1 LIRRDELNR
10 HDERTLMN
18 FKNTGTIKQV
28 KDGVVFAE
36 GLSDVGYNETVVI
49 KSDTGPVQG
58 LALNLDEDL
67 VGIAVLGDYLKVKE
81 GDLVETQGS
90 LLSISVDEGILGKT
104 VDALGNLYNSSEPAC
119 SKGEKLP
126 LERLAPGVLD
136 RENVKTPLQTGILA
150 IDATIPIGRG
160 QRELI
165 IGDRQT
171 GKSTI
176 CVDTIINQKGKDVYC
191 IYVSVGQKNA
201 KLAQSISQL
210 EKAGALK
217 YTVIVCANAA
227 DPASMQYIAAYAG
240 CAIGEYFAQKG
251 KDALVI
257 YDDLTK
263 HAWAYRELSLLLRRP
278 PGREAYPGDIF
289 YIHSKLL
296 ERALQ
301 FSKEL
306 GSGSL
311 TALPI
316 IETQAGDLSAYIPTN
331 IISITDG
338 QIFLD
343 KDTFNTGQRPAVDI
357 GASVSRVGGDA
368 QVKAMKQIAGK
379 LKLELAQYRE
389 LKAFSQ
395 FGSDLDEET
404 KKKLDRG
411 ARLMETLKQNQGEP
425 LSVEDQILLILAITE
440 GVLDQQD
447 VTKTKEL
454 TEKLL
459 SALKKSK
466 ELVKLAV
473 SGKRKLAQ
481 QEIDEIKKEMSDII
495 MPSMMAE
502 RKHAQ
507 SK

>member
-1 LIRRDELNR
+1 
-10 HDERTLMN
+10 MN
-18 FKNTGTIKQV
+18 FTNTGTIKQV

-36 GLSDVGYNETVVI
+36 GLSSVGYNETVVI
-49 KSDTGPVQG
+49 KTSEGVVAG

-67 VGIAVLGDYLKVKE
+67 VGIAVLGDFLKIKE
-81 GDLVETQGS
+81 GDLVETRGN
-90 LLSISVDEGILGKT
+90 LLSIKVGDEILGKT
-104 VDALGNLYNSSEPAC
+104 VDALGHLYDTASHAC
-119 SKGEKLP
+119 PNGTLMP
-126 LERLAPGVLD
+126 LEKVAPGVLD

-176 CVDTIINQKGKDVYC
+176 CVDTIINQKGKGVYC

-210 EKAGALK
+210 EKAGALD
-217 YTVIVCANAA
+217 YTVVVCANAA
-227 DPASMQYIAAYAG
+227 DPAAMQYIAPYTG
-240 CAIGEYFAQKG
+240 CAIGEYFAGQG
-251 KDALVI
+251 KHALVI

-301 FSKEL
+301 YNKDL
-306 GSGSL
+306 GGGSL

-316 IETQAGDLSAYIPTN
+316 VETQSGDLSAYIPTN

-395 FGSDLDEET
+395 FGSDIDEET

-411 ARLMETLKQNQGEP
+411 ARLMEVLKQNLGEP
-425 LSVEDQILLILAITE
+425 LEVENQILLILAITE
-440 GVLDQQD
+440 GVIDHLE
-447 VTKTKEL
+447 VAKTKEA
-454 TEKLL
+454 TNRIL
-459 SALKKSK
+459 SAVKVSK
-466 ELVKLAV
+466 ELVKQAV
-473 SGKRKLAQ
+473 TEKRKLSDDD
-481 QEIDEIKKEMSDII
+481 IVKIKEEM
-495 MPSMMAE
+495 ANY
-502 RKHAQ
+502 A
-507 SK
+507 

>member
-1 LIRRDELNR
+1 M
-10 HDERTLMN
+10 T
-18 FKNTGTIKQV
+18 FQNTGTIKQV
-28 KDGVVFAE
+28 RDGVVFAE
-36 GLSDVGYNETVVI
+36 GLSSVGYNETVVI
-49 KSDTGPVQG
+49 KTGKGTVKG

-67 VGIAVLGDYLKVKE
+67 VGIAVLGDYLKVRE
-81 GDLVETQGS
+81 GDLVETEGS
-90 LLSISVDEGILGKT
+90 LLSVKIDDGILGKT
-104 VDALGNLYNSSEPAC
+104 VDALGNLYNSSEAAC
-119 SKGEKLP
+119 PNGQQMLLEK
-126 LERLAPGVLD
+126 LAPGVLD
-136 RENVKTPLQTGILA
+136 RENVKAPLQTGILA

-176 CVDTIINQKGKDVYC
+176 CVDTVINQKGKDVYC
-191 IYVSVGQKNA
+191 VYVSVGQKNA
-201 KLAQSISQL
+201 KLAQIISQL
-210 EKAGALK
+210 AKAGALN
-217 YTVIVCANAA
+217 YTVIVCANAS
-227 DPASMQYIAAYAG
+227 DPASMQYIAPYTG

-251 KDALVI
+251 KNALVI

-301 FSKEL
+301 YNKEL
-306 GSGSL
+306 GGGTS

-316 IETQAGDLSAYIPTN
+316 VETQAGDLSAYIPTN

-343 KDTFNTGQRPAVDI
+343 KDIFNTGQRPAVDI

-368 QVKAMKQIAGK
+368 QVKAMKQVAGK

-395 FGSDLDEET
+395 FGSELDNET

-440 GVLDQQD
+440 GVLDQQE
-447 VTKTKEL
+447 VARTKDSTDQ
-454 TEKLL
+454 LL

-466 ELVKLAV
+466 EIVKLAV
-473 SGKRKLAQ
+473 TESRKLTEQEINTIKTEMNNIVTPQGSYGKR
-481 QEIDEIKKEMSDII
+481 
-495 MPSMMAE
+495 
-502 RKHAQ
+502 
-507 SK
+507 

>member
-1 LIRRDELNR
+1 
-10 HDERTLMN
+10 MN
-18 FKNTGTIKQV
+18 FSNTGTVKQV

-36 GLSDVGYNETVVI
+36 GLSNVGYNETVLI
-49 KSDTGPVQG
+49 KTTEGVVYG
-58 LALNLDEDL
+58 LALNLDENL
-67 VGIAVLGDYLKVKE
+67 VGIAVMGDFLKVKE
-81 GDLVETQGS
+81 GDLVETSGK
-90 LLSISVDEGILGKT
+90 LLSIAVDGVILGKT
-104 VDALGNLYNSSEPAC
+104 VDALGNLYDSTKQAC
-119 SKGEKLP
+119 PNGTLLP
-126 LERLAPGVLD
+126 LEKVAPGVLD
-136 RENVKTPLQTGILA
+136 RENVRTPLQTGILA

-176 CVDTIINQKGKDVYC
+176 CIDTIINQKGKGVYC
-191 IYVSVGQKNA
+191 IYVSIGQKNA
-201 KLAQSISQL
+201 RLAQIVSQL
-210 EKAGALK
+210 EKAGALD
-217 YTVIVCANAA
+217 YTTIVCASAA
-227 DPASMQYIAAYAG
+227 DPAAMQYIAPYAG
-240 CAIGEYFAQKG
+240 CAVGEYFAEQG
-251 KDALVI
+251 KNALVI

-301 FSKEL
+301 YNKKL
-306 GSGSL
+306 GGGSL

-316 IETQAGDLSAYIPTN
+316 VETQAGDLSAYIPTN

-368 QVKAMKQIAGK
+368 QVKAMKQVAGK

-404 KKKLDRG
+404 KKKLDRS
-411 ARLMETLKQNQGEP
+411 ARLMEVLKQNQGEP
-425 LSVEDQILLILAITE
+425 LEVEDQILLMLAITE
-440 GVLDQQD
+440 GVLDKLE

-454 TEKLL
+454 TEQLL
-459 SALKKSK
+459 SGLKNSK
-466 ELVKLAV
+466 EIVELTINE
-473 SGKRKLAQ
+473 KRKLTDHEV
-481 QEIDEIKKEMSDII
+481 EIIKNEMREVI
-495 MPSMMAE
+495 
-502 RKHAQ
+502 H
-507 SK
+507 

>member
-1 LIRRDELNR
+1 
-10 HDERTLMN
+10 MN
-18 FKNTGTIKQV
+18 FTNTGVVKQV

-36 GLSDVGYNETVVI
+36 GLSNVGYNETVVI
-49 KSDTGPVQG
+49 KSSGGAVKG
-58 LALNLDEDL
+58 LALNLDDEV
-67 VGIAVLGDYLKVKE
+67 VGIAVLGDFLQVKE
-81 GDLVETQGS
+81 GDLVEASGEV
-90 LLSISVDEGILGKT
+90 LSISVDDTLLGKT
-104 VDALGNLYNSSEPAC
+104 LDALGNIYNTTTPAC
-119 SKGEKLP
+119 AKGVLMP
-126 LERLAPGVLD
+126 LEKVAPGVLD

-176 CVDTIINQKGKDVYC
+176 CIDTIINQKGKNVVC
-191 IYVSVGQKNA
+191 VYVSVGQKNA
-201 KLAQSISQL
+201 KLAQMISQL
-210 EKAGALK
+210 EKADALK
-217 YTVIVCANAA
+217 YTVVVSANAS
-227 DPASMQYIAAYAG
+227 DPAAMQYIAPYTG
-240 CAIGEYFAQKG
+240 CAIGEYFAQQG
-251 KDALVI
+251 KHALVI

-263 HAWAYRELSLLLRRP
+263 HAWSYRELSLLLRRP

-301 FSKEL
+301 YNKTL
-306 GSGSL
+306 GGGSL

-316 IETQAGDLSAYIPTN
+316 VETQAGDLSAYIPTN

-343 KDTFNTGQRPAVDI
+343 KDIFNTGQRPAVDI

-368 QVKAMKQIAGK
+368 QVKAMKQFAGK

-395 FGSDLDEET
+395 FGSDIDEET

-411 ARLMETLKQNQGEP
+411 ARLMEVLKQNQGEP
-425 LSVEDQILLILAITE
+425 LEVQDQILLILTVTE
-440 GVLDQQD
+440 GVLDGCE
-447 VTKTKEL
+447 VAKTKESA
-454 TEKLL
+454 TNLL
-459 SALKKSK
+459 ASLKESK
-466 ELVKLAV
+466 ELVTKAINEARRVSDEEIAV
-473 SGKRKLAQ
+473 
-481 QEIDEIKKEMSDII
+481 IKKEMTKY
-495 MPSMMAE
+495 A
-502 RKHAQ
+502 
-507 SK
+507 

>member
-1 LIRRDELNR
+1 MD
-10 HDERTLMN
+10 

-36 GLSDVGYNETVVI
+36 GLSNVGYNETVVI
-49 KSDTGPVQG
+49 KTGEGNVSG

-67 VGIAVLGDYLKVKE
+67 VGIAVLGDFLKVKE
-81 GDLVETQGS
+81 GDLVETQEN
-90 LLSISVDEGILGKT
+90 LLSVLVSEGILGKT
-104 VDALGNLYNSSEPAC
+104 VDALGNLYDSDRKAC
-119 SKGEKLP
+119 PNGEKMP
-126 LERLAPGVLD
+126 LEKVAPGVLA

-176 CVDTIINQKGKDVYC
+176 CVDTIINQKGKGVYC
-191 IYVSVGQKNA
+191 VYVSVGQKNA
-201 KLAQSISQL
+201 KLAQTVNQL
-210 EKAGALK
+210 QKAGAMG
-217 YTVIVCANAA
+217 YTVVVCANAS
-227 DPASMQYIAAYAG
+227 DPASMQYIAPYTG
-240 CAIGEYFAQKG
+240 CAIGEYFAKQG
-251 KDALVI
+251 KHALVI

-301 FSKEL
+301 YNKDL
-306 GSGSL
+306 GGGSL

-316 IETQAGDLSAYIPTN
+316 VETQAGDLSAYIPTN

-368 QVKAMKQIAGK
+368 QVKAMKQVAGK

-395 FGSDLDEET
+395 FGSDIDEET

-411 ARLMETLKQNQGEP
+411 GRLMEVLKQNLGEP
-425 LSVEDQILLILAITE
+425 LEVEDQILLILGITE
-440 GVLDQQD
+440 GVLDQAD
-447 VTKTKEL
+447 VAKTKE
-454 TEKLL
+454 TTGRLL
-459 SALKKSK
+459 EALKESK
-466 ELVKLAV
+466 ELVKQTV
-473 SGKRKLAQ
+473 IEKRKLSDE
-481 QEIDEIKKEMSDII
+481 EIVKIREEMKGVI
-495 MPSMMAE
+495 
-502 RKHAQ
+502 R
-507 SK
+507 

>member
-1 LIRRDELNR
+1 MD
-10 HDERTLMN
+10 

-28 KDGVVFAE
+28 RDGVVFAE
-36 GLSDVGYNETVVI
+36 GLSDVGYNETVLI
-49 KSDTGPVQG
+49 KTSDRAVRG

-67 VGIAVLGDYLKVKE
+67 VGMAVLGDYLKVKE
-81 GDLVETQGS
+81 GDLVETQGT
-90 LLSISVDEGILGKT
+90 LLSIAVDEHILGKT
-104 VDALGNLYNSSEPAC
+104 VDALGNIYNSSNYAC
-119 SKGEKLP
+119 PNGQQMP
-126 LERLAPGVLD
+126 LEKVAPGVLD

-176 CVDTIINQKGKDVYC
+176 CVDTIINQQGKDVYC

-201 KLAQSISQL
+201 KLAQTISQL
-210 EKAGALK
+210 EKAGALN
-217 YTVIVCANAA
+217 YTVVVCANAA
-227 DPASMQYIAAYAG
+227 DPAAMQYIAPYAG
-240 CAIGEYFAQKG
+240 CAIGEYFAQQG
-251 KDALVI
+251 KHALVI

-301 FSKEL
+301 FNKEL
-306 GSGSL
+306 GGGSL

-316 IETQAGDLSAYIPTN
+316 VETQAGDLSAYIPTN

-343 KDTFNTGQRPAVDI
+343 KDTFNSGQRPSVDI

-368 QVKAMKQIAGK
+368 QVKAMKQVAGK

-395 FGSDLDEET
+395 FGSELDDET

-411 ARLMETLKQNQGEP
+411 ARLMETLKQDQGEP
-425 LSVEDQILLILAITE
+425 LNLEDQILLILAVTE
-440 GVLDQQD
+440 GVLDQQE
-447 VTKTKEL
+447 VAKTKEVTDRL
-454 TEKLL
+454 M
-459 SALKKSK
+459 SQLKESK
-466 ELVKLAV
+466 EMVKLAV
-473 SGKRKLAQ
+473 TEKRKLTE
-481 QEIDEIKKEMSDII
+481 QEIDKIKNEMKGIV
-495 MPSMMAE
+495 
-502 RKHAQ
+502 R
-507 SK
+507 

>member
-1 LIRRDELNR
+1 
-10 HDERTLMN
+10 MN
-18 FKNTGTIKQV
+18 FKNTGIIKQV

-36 GLSDVGYNETVVI
+36 GLSDVGYNETVLI
-49 KSDTGPVQG
+49 KTGDGAVRG
-58 LALNLDEDL
+58 LALNLDEEL

-81 GDLVETQGS
+81 GDLVETQGT
-90 LLSISVDEGILGKT
+90 LLSINVNEGILGKT
-104 VDALGNLYNSSEPAC
+104 VDALGNIYNSNNPAC
-119 SKGEKLP
+119 PNGAQMP
-126 LERLAPGVLD
+126 LEKVAPGVLD

-176 CVDTIINQKGKDVYC
+176 CLDAIINQRGKDVYC
-191 IYVSVGQKNA
+191 VYVSIGQKNA

-217 YTVIVCANAA
+217 YTTIVCANAA
-227 DPASMQYIAAYAG
+227 DPAAMQYIATYTG

-251 KDALVI
+251 KNALVI

-301 FSKEL
+301 FNKEL
-306 GSGSL
+306 GEGSL

-316 IETQAGDLSAYIPTN
+316 VETQAGDLSAYIPTN

-368 QVKAMKQIAGK
+368 QVKAMKQVAGK

-395 FGSDLDEET
+395 FGSDLDNDT

-411 ARLMETLKQNQGEP
+411 ARLMDTLKQNQSEP

-440 GVLDQQD
+440 GVLDQQE
-447 VTKTKEL
+447 VAKTKEL
-454 TEKLL
+454 TERML
-459 SALKKSK
+459 STLKESK
-466 ELVKLAV
+466 ETIKLAV
-473 SGKRKLAQ
+473 NEKRKLTE
-481 QEIDEIKKEMSDII
+481 QEIEGIKVEMKGVI
-495 MPSMMAE
+495 
-502 RKHAQ
+502 H
-507 SK
+507 

>member
-1 LIRRDELNR
+1 
-10 HDERTLMN
+10 MN
-18 FKNTGTIKQV
+18 FTNTGVVKQV

-36 GLSDVGYNETVVI
+36 GLSSVGYNETVVI
-49 KSDTGPVQG
+49 KSSGGAVRG
-58 LALNLDEDL
+58 LALNLDDEL
-67 VGIAVLGDYLKVKE
+67 VGIAVLGDFLQVKE
-81 GDLVETQGS
+81 GDLVEASGEV
-90 LLSISVDEGILGKT
+90 LGISVDDTLLGKT
-104 VDALGNLYNSSEPAC
+104 LDALGNSYNTTTPVCA
-119 SKGEKLP
+119 KGILMP
-126 LERLAPGVLD
+126 LEKVAPGVLD

-176 CVDTIINQKGKDVYC
+176 CIDTIINQRGKDVVC
-191 IYVSVGQKNA
+191 VYVSIGQKNA
-201 KLAQSISQL
+201 KLAQMISQL
-210 EKAGALK
+210 EKAEALK
-217 YTVIVCANAA
+217 YTVVVSANAS
-227 DPASMQYIAAYAG
+227 DPAAMQYIAPYTG
-240 CAIGEYFAQKG
+240 CAIGEYFAQQG
-251 KDALVI
+251 KHALVI

-263 HAWAYRELSLLLRRP
+263 HAWSYRELSLLLRRP

-301 FSKEL
+301 YNKTL
-306 GSGSL
+306 GGGSL

-316 IETQAGDLSAYIPTN
+316 VETQAGDLSAYIPTN

-343 KDTFNTGQRPAVDI
+343 KDIFNTGQRPAVDI

-368 QVKAMKQIAGK
+368 QVKAMKQFAGK

-395 FGSDLDEET
+395 FGSDIDEET

-411 ARLMETLKQNQGEP
+411 ARLMEVLKQNQGEP
-425 LSVEDQILLILAITE
+425 LEVQDQILLILTVTE
-440 GVLDQQD
+440 GVLDSCE
-447 VTKTKEL
+447 VAKTKESA
-454 TEKLL
+454 TNLL
-459 SALKKSK
+459 ANLKESK
-466 ELVKLAV
+466 DLVTKAINEARKVSDEELAV
-473 SGKRKLAQ
+473 
-481 QEIDEIKKEMSDII
+481 IKKEM
-495 MPSMMAE
+495 A
-502 RKHAQ
+502 KYA
-507 SK
+507 

>member
-1 LIRRDELNR
+1 
-10 HDERTLMN
+10 MN
-18 FKNTGTIKQV
+18 FKNTGIVKQV
-28 KDGVVFAE
+28 RDGVVFAD
-36 GLSDVGYNETVVI
+36 GLSNVGYNETVLIRTNDGTVA
-49 KSDTGPVQG
+49 G

-67 VGIAVLGDYLKVKE
+67 VGIAVLGDYLKIKE
-81 GDLVETQGS
+81 GDLVETQGT
-90 LLSISVDEGILGKT
+90 LLSISVNAGILGKT
-104 VDALGNLYNSSEPAC
+104 VDALGNLYNSTNLAC
-119 SKGEKLP
+119 PNGENMV
-126 LERLAPGVLD
+126 LEKIAPGVLA
-136 RENVKTPLQTGILA
+136 RKNVETPLQTGILA

-176 CVDTIINQKGKDVYC
+176 CVDTIINQKGRGVYC

-201 KLAQSISQL
+201 KLAQIISQL
-210 EKAGALK
+210 EKAEALN
-217 YTVIVCANAA
+217 YSVIVAANAS
-227 DPASMQYIAAYAG
+227 DPAAMQYIAPYAG
-240 CAIGEYFAQKG
+240 CAIGEYFSQHG

-296 ERALQ
+296 ERALHYNKDL
-301 FSKEL
+301 S
-306 GSGSL
+306 GGSL
-311 TALPI
+311 TALPVV
-316 IETQAGDLSAYIPTN
+316 ETQAGDLSAYIPTN

-368 QVKAMKQIAGK
+368 QIKVMKQVAGR

-395 FGSDLDEET
+395 FGSDIDEET
-404 KKKLDRG
+404 KKKLNRG
-411 ARLMETLKQNQGEP
+411 ARLMEALKQNQGEP
-425 LSVEDQILLILAITE
+425 LEVEDQILLILAITE
-440 GVLDQQD
+440 GVLDNQE
-447 VTKTKEL
+447 VIATKDFANRLVETLKE
-454 TEKLL
+454 
-459 SALKKSK
+459 SK
-466 ELVKLAV
+466 ELIRKAIEAKSKL
-473 SGKRKLAQ
+473 SDEDIRK
-481 QEIDEIKKEMSDII
+481 IRIEMTN
-495 MPSMMAE
+495 
-502 RKHAQ
+502 HA
-507 SK
+507 

>member
-1 LIRRDELNR
+1 
-10 HDERTLMN
+10 MN

-36 GLSDVGYNETVVI
+36 GLSDVGYNETVLI
-49 KSDTGPVQG
+49 KTGEGAVRG

-67 VGIAVLGDYLKVKE
+67 VGIAVLGDYLKVRG
-81 GDLVETQGS
+81 GDLVETQGT
-90 LLSISVDEGILGKT
+90 LLSIAVDEHILGKT
-104 VDALGNLYNSSEPAC
+104 VDALGNIYNSSNPAC
-119 SKGEKLP
+119 PDGKRMP
-126 LERLAPGVLD
+126 LEKVAPGVLE

-191 IYVSVGQKNA
+191 IYASVGQKNA
-201 KLAQSISQL
+201 KLAQTISIL
-210 EKAGALK
+210 KKAGALE
-217 YTVIVCANAA
+217 YTVMVCASAS
-227 DPASMQYIAAYAG
+227 DPASMQYIAPYAG
-240 CAIGEYFAQKG
+240 CAIGEYFAQQG
-251 KDALVI
+251 EHALVI

-301 FSKEL
+301 FNKEL

-316 IETQAGDLSAYIPTN
+316 VETQAGDLSAYIPTN

-343 KDTFNTGQRPAVDI
+343 KDAFNSGQRPSVDI

-368 QVKAMKQIAGK
+368 QVKAMKQVAGK

-395 FGSDLDEET
+395 FGSDIDDET

-411 ARLMETLKQNQGEP
+411 ARLMEVLRQNQGEP
-425 LSVEDQILLILAITE
+425 LEVEDQILLILAITE
-440 GVLDQQD
+440 GILDNLEVALTG
-447 VTKTKEL
+447 VTTERILSSIKT
-454 TEKLL
+454 
-459 SALKKSK
+459 SR
-466 ELVKLAV
+466 ELVKQAV
-473 SGKRKLAQ
+473 SEKRKLSE
-481 QEIDEIKKEMSDII
+481 QEIVKIKEEM
-495 MPSMMAE
+495 A
-502 RKHAQ
+502 KYA
-507 SK
+507 

>member
-1 LIRRDELNR
+1 
-10 HDERTLMN
+10 MN
-18 FKNTGTIKQV
+18 FKNTGTVKQV

-36 GLSDVGYNETVVI
+36 GLSDVGYNETVLI
-49 KSDTGPVQG
+49 KTRDGFIKG

-67 VGIAVLGDYLKVKE
+67 VGIAVLGDYLKVQE
-81 GDLVETQGS
+81 GDLVETQGTQ
-90 LLSISVDEGILGKT
+90 LAVKADENLLGKT
-104 VDALGNLYNSSEPAC
+104 VDALGNIYNTENPA
-119 SKGEKLP
+119 SPKGLNMP
-126 LERLAPGVLD
+126 LEKVAPGVLD
-136 RENVKTPLQTGILA
+136 RSNVKTPLQTGILA

-176 CVDTIINQKGKDVYC
+176 CVDTIINQKGKDVVC
-191 IYVSVGQKNA
+191 VYVSVGQKNS
-201 KLAQSISQL
+201 KLAQTISEL
-210 EKAGALK
+210 EKADAFK
-217 YTVIVCANAA
+217 YTVVVCANAA
-227 DPASMQYIAAYAG
+227 DPASMQYIAPYTG

-301 FSKEL
+301 YNKDL
-306 GSGSL
+306 GGGTL

-316 IETQAGDLSAYIPTN
+316 VETQAGDLSAYIPTN

-368 QVKAMKQIAGK
+368 QVKAMKQVAGK

-389 LKAFSQ
+389 LRAFSQ

-411 ARLMETLKQNQGEP
+411 ARLMESLKQNLGEP
-425 LSVEDQILLILAITE
+425 MDVEDQILLMLSITE
-440 GVLDQQD
+440 GVLDQEEVQ
-447 VTKTKEL
+447 KTGEL
-454 TEKLL
+454 TESIL
-459 SALKKSK
+459 SSATESK
-466 ELVKLAV
+466 DLVKLAV
-473 SGKRKLAQ
+473 KENRKLSAE
-481 QEIDEIKKEMSDII
+481 EIEKIKSEMKGII
-495 MPSMMAE
+495 
-502 RKHAQ
+502 H
-507 SK
+507 

>member
-1 LIRRDELNR
+1 MD
-10 HDERTLMN
+10 

-36 GLSDVGYNETVVI
+36 GLSNVGYNETVVI
-49 KSDTGPVQG
+49 KTGEGNVSG

-67 VGIAVLGDYLKVKE
+67 VGIAVLGDFLKVKE
-81 GDLVETQGS
+81 GDLVETQEN
-90 LLSISVDEGILGKT
+90 LLSVLVSEGILGKT
-104 VDALGNLYNSSEPAC
+104 VDALGNLYDSDRRAC
-119 SKGEKLP
+119 PDGEKMP
-126 LERLAPGVLD
+126 LEKVAPGVLA

-176 CVDTIINQKGKDVYC
+176 CVDTIINQKGKGVYC
-191 IYVSVGQKNA
+191 VYVSVGQKNA
-201 KLAQSISQL
+201 KLAQTVNQL
-210 EKAGALK
+210 QKAGAMD
-217 YTVIVCANAA
+217 YTVVVCANAS
-227 DPASMQYIAAYAG
+227 DPASMQYIAPYTG
-240 CAIGEYFAQKG
+240 CAIGEYFAKQG
-251 KDALVI
+251 KHALVI

-301 FSKEL
+301 YNKDL
-306 GSGSL
+306 GGGSL

-316 IETQAGDLSAYIPTN
+316 VETQAGDLSAYIPTN

-368 QVKAMKQIAGK
+368 QVKAMKQVAGK

-395 FGSDLDEET
+395 FGSDIDEET

-411 ARLMETLKQNQGEP
+411 GRLMEVLKQNLGEP
-425 LSVEDQILLILAITE
+425 LEVEDQILLILGITE
-440 GVLDQQD
+440 GVLDQAD
-447 VTKTKEL
+447 VAKTKE
-454 TEKLL
+454 TTGRLL
-459 SALKKSK
+459 EALKESK
-466 ELVKLAV
+466 ELVKQTV
-473 SGKRKLAQ
+473 IEKRKLSDE
-481 QEIDEIKKEMSDII
+481 EIVKIREEMKGVI
-495 MPSMMAE
+495 
-502 RKHAQ
+502 R
-507 SK
+507 

>member
-1 LIRRDELNR
+1 MD
-10 HDERTLMN
+10 

-36 GLSDVGYNETVVI
+36 GLSNVGYNETVII
-49 KSDTGPVQG
+49 KTGEGNVSG

-67 VGIAVLGDYLKVKE
+67 VGIAVLGDFLKVKE
-81 GDLVETQGS
+81 GDLVETQEN
-90 LLSISVDEGILGKT
+90 LLSVLVSEGILGKT
-104 VDALGNLYNSSEPAC
+104 VDALGNLYDSDRKAC
-119 SKGEKLP
+119 PNGEKMP
-126 LERLAPGVLD
+126 LEKVAPGVLA

-176 CVDTIINQKGKDVYC
+176 CVDTIINQKGKGVYC
-191 IYVSVGQKNA
+191 VYVSVGQKNA
-201 KLAQSISQL
+201 KLAQTVNQL
-210 EKAGALK
+210 QKAGAMG
-217 YTVIVCANAA
+217 YTVVVCANAS
-227 DPASMQYIAAYAG
+227 DPASMQYIAPYTG
-240 CAIGEYFAQKG
+240 CAIGEYFAKQG
-251 KDALVI
+251 KHALVI

-301 FSKEL
+301 YNKDL
-306 GSGSL
+306 GGGSL

-316 IETQAGDLSAYIPTN
+316 VETQAGDLSAYIPTN

-368 QVKAMKQIAGK
+368 QVKAMKQVAGK

-395 FGSDLDEET
+395 FGSDIDEET

-411 ARLMETLKQNQGEP
+411 GRLMEVLKQNQGEP
-425 LSVEDQILLILAITE
+425 LGVEDQILLILGITE
-440 GVLDQQD
+440 GVLDQ
-447 VTKTKEL
+447 VEVAKTKEI
-454 TEKLL
+454 TGKLL
-459 SALKKSK
+459 GTLKESK
-466 ELVKLAV
+466 ELVKRAV
-473 SGKRKLAQ
+473 EEKRRLSDNEVTKIR
-481 QEIDEIKKEMSDII
+481 EEMTKY
-495 MPSMMAE
+495 A
-502 RKHAQ
+502 
-507 SK
+507 

>member
-1 LIRRDELNR
+1 
-10 HDERTLMN
+10 MN
-18 FKNTGTIKQV
+18 FTNTGVVKQV

-36 GLSDVGYNETVVI
+36 GLSNVGYNETVSI
-49 KSDTGPVQG
+49 KTSEGTVKG
-58 LALNLDEDL
+58 LALNLDDEL
-67 VGIAVLGDYLKVKE
+67 VGIAVLDDFLKIKE
-81 GDLVETQGS
+81 GDLVEASGKVLGIT
-90 LLSISVDEGILGKT
+90 VDDTLLGKT
-104 VDALGNLYNSSEPAC
+104 LDALGNIYNTATPAC
-119 SKGEKLP
+119 TKGTLMP
-126 LERLAPGVLD
+126 LEKVAPGVLD

-176 CVDTIINQKGKDVYC
+176 CIDTIINQKGKDVIC
-191 IYVSVGQKNA
+191 VYVSIGQKNA
-201 KLAQSISQL
+201 KLAQIVSQL
-210 EKAGALK
+210 EKADALK
-217 YTVIVCANAA
+217 YTVVVSANAS
-227 DPASMQYIAAYAG
+227 DPAAMQYIAPYTG
-240 CAIGEYFAQKG
+240 CAIGEYFAKQSKHV
-251 KDALVI
+251 LVI

-263 HAWAYRELSLLLRRP
+263 HAWSYRELSLLLRRP

-301 FSKEL
+301 YNKDL
-306 GSGSL
+306 GGGSL

-316 IETQAGDLSAYIPTN
+316 VETQAGDLSAYIPTN

-343 KDTFNTGQRPAVDI
+343 KDIFNTGQRPAVDI

-368 QVKAMKQIAGK
+368 QVKAMKQFAGK

-395 FGSDLDEET
+395 FGSDIDDET

-411 ARLMETLKQNQGEP
+411 ARLMEILKQNQGEP
-425 LSVEDQILLILAITE
+425 LEVQDQILLILTVTEGILDSCEVAKTKETAINLLASLKESKEIISKAITE
-440 GVLDQQD
+440 VRK
-447 VTKTKEL
+447 VTE
-454 TEKLL
+454 E
-459 SALKKSK
+459 
-466 ELVKLAV
+466 
-473 SGKRKLAQ
+473 
-481 QEIDEIKKEMSDII
+481 EIATIKKEMTKY
-495 MPSMMAE
+495 A
-502 RKHAQ
+502 
-507 SK
+507 

>member
-1 LIRRDELNR
+1 
-10 HDERTLMN
+10 MN
-18 FKNTGTIKQV
+18 FKNTGTIQQV

-36 GLSDVGYNETVVI
+36 GLSDVGYNETVLI
-49 KSDTGPVQG
+49 KTNEGAVKG

-67 VGIAVLGDYLKVKE
+67 VGIVVLGNYLKVKE
-81 GDLVETQGS
+81 GDLVETHGT
-90 LLSISVDEGILGKT
+90 LLSINVDERILGKT

-119 SKGEKLP
+119 PNGKPMP
-126 LERLAPGVLD
+126 LEKLAPGVLD
-136 RENVKTPLQTGILA
+136 RTNVSVPLQTGILA

-171 GKSTI
+171 GKSAI

-201 KLAQSISQL
+201 KLAQTISQL
-210 EKAGALK
+210 EKAEALK
-217 YTVIVCANAA
+217 YTTVVCANAA
-227 DPASMQYIAAYAG
+227 DPASMQYIATYAG
-240 CAIGEYFAQKG
+240 CAIGEYFAQQG
-251 KDALVI
+251 KNALVI

-301 FSKEL
+301 FNKEL
-306 GSGSL
+306 GGGTL

-316 IETQAGDLSAYIPTN
+316 VETQAGDLSAYIPTN

-343 KDTFNTGQRPAVDI
+343 KDTFNMGQRPAVDI

-368 QVKAMKQIAGK
+368 QVRTMKQVAGK

-411 ARLMETLKQNQGEP
+411 ARLMETLKQDQSEP
-425 LSVEDQILLILAITE
+425 LSLEDQVLLILSITE
-440 GVLDQQD
+440 GVLDQQE
-447 VTKTKEL
+447 VAKTKEV
-454 TEKLL
+454 TERLL
-459 SALKKSK
+459 STLKESR
-466 ELVKLAV
+466 ETVILAV
-473 SGKRKLAQ
+473 TEKRKLTE
-481 QEIDEIKKEMSDII
+481 QEINKIKKEMEGIV
-495 MPSMMAE
+495 
-502 RKHAQ
+502 H
-507 SK
+507 